1 MKVAIYARYSSDN
14 QRDASIADQLRI
26 CREFA
31 GRQGWSVVQEFTD
44 HAISGATLLRSGFQA
59 LMRDAL
65 NRRFDVVLAESLDRF
80 SRDQEDT
87 AGLFKRLTFAGVNI
101 VTLAEGDI
109 THLHIGFKGTMNALF
124 LKDLA
129 DKTHRGLRGRVEG
142 GKSAGGLCYGYRVVK
157 SLTGGTVTT
166 GEREIELAEAAII
179 ERIFREYVAG
189 VAPKVVARRLNQDGV
204 AGPFGGTWSP
214 STIHGNSK
222 RRTGILNN
230 ELYVGR
236 LIWNRLRHVK
246 NPDTGKRISRLNP
259 QADWITKEI
268 PSLRIVSDEL
278 WNAAKDRQD
287 ATRRTIT
294 RAGNI
299 GFARRPQ
306 YLFSGLSKC
315 GVCGAGFIMAG
326 RNRLACFG
334 AREKGT
340 CDNRLTIRRDD
351 VEARVLKA
359 LEEKLLNQELFE
371 EFCEEFTREM
381 NRLRMEHRASLS
393 ATEREIERIEARR
406 KKLIEMVM
414 EGVSPSVVKDELNA
428 NAARR
433 EQLEATLAATE
444 QPPPLLHPEMAG
456 IYRAKVTEL
465 ARALQDPD
473 SRSEATEALR
483 GLVDAIVLTPD
494 QGGETLR
501 IELRGNLAA
510 MLGAT
515 VQTKRSSESDDLSLQ
530 VSLVA
535 GARNQHYLQLWRPAA

>member
-1 MKVAIYARYSSDN
+1 M
-14 QRDASIADQLRI
+14 L
-26 CREFA
+26 
-31 GRQGWSVVQEFTD
+31 
-44 HAISGATLLRSGFQA
+44 
-59 LMRDAL
+59 DAL
-65 NRRFDVVLAESLDRF
+65 NRRVDVVLAESLDRF

-157 SLTGGTVTT
+157 SLSGGVVTT
-166 GEREIELAEAAII
+166 GEREIEPAEAAIV
-179 ERIFREYVAG
+179 ERIFREFVSG
-189 VAPKVVARRLNQDGV
+189 VAPKGIARRLNRDGI

-214 STIHGNSK
+214 STIHGNAT
-222 RRTGILNN
+222 RGTGILNN

-236 LIWNRLRHVK
+236 LIWNRLRYVK
-246 NPDTGKRISRLNP
+246 NPDNGKRISRLNP
-259 QADWITKEI
+259 QAEWITKEI
-268 PSLRIVSDEL
+268 PTLRIVSDEL
-278 WNAAKDRQD
+278 WNAAKDRQR

-340 CDNRLTIRRDD
+340 CDNRRTIRRDEI
-351 VEARVLKA
+351 EARVLKA
-359 LEEKLLNQELFE
+359 LQEKLLNQELFE

-381 NRLRMEHRASLS
+381 NRLRMQHRASLS
-393 ATEREIERIEARR
+393 AAEREIERIEARR

-428 NAARR
+428 NAAKR
-433 EQLEATLAATE
+433 EQLEAQLAATE
-444 QPPPLLHPEMAG
+444 EPPPLLHPEMAR

-465 ARALQDPD
+465 ATALQEPD
-473 SRSEATEALR
+473 SRPEATEALR

-494 QGGETLR
+494 QAGEALQ

-515 VQTKRSSESDDLSLQ
+515 VQTKRSSGSDDLSLQ

-535 GARNQHYLQLWRPAA
+535 GAGFEPAIFGV

>member
-14 QRDASIADQLRI
+14 QRDASIVDQLGI

-31 GRQGWSVVQEFTD
+31 ARQSWTVQEFTD
-44 HAISGATLLRSGFQA
+44 HAVSGATLLRSGFQA

-65 NRRFDVVLAESLDRF
+65 NRRFDVVLAESLDRV

-142 GKSAGGLCYGYRVVK
+142 GKSAGGLCYGYCVVK
-157 SLTGGTVTT
+157 SLSGGTVTT
-166 GEREIELAEAAII
+166 GEREIEPTEAAIV
-179 ERIFREYVAG
+179 ERIFREYLAG
-189 VAPKVVARRLNQDGV
+189 VSPKAIARRLNQDRI
-204 AGPFGGTWSP
+204 AGPFGGSWSP
-214 STIHGNSK
+214 STIHGNPK
-222 RRTGILNN
+222 RGTGILNN
-230 ELYVGR
+230 ELYISR
-236 LIWNRLRHVK
+236 LIWNRLRYVK
-246 NPDTGKRISRLNP
+246 NPDTGKRISRLNSK
-259 QADWITKEI
+259 AEWITKEV

-278 WNAAKDRQD
+278 WNAAKDRQS
-287 ATRRTIT
+287 ATRCTIT

-340 CDNRLTIRRDD
+340 CDNRLTIRRDE
-351 VEARVLKA
+351 VEARVVKA

-381 NRLRMEHRASLS
+381 NRLRGEHCANLVSG
-393 ATEREIERIEARR
+393 ERELARLEARR
-406 KKLIEMVM
+406 KKLVESIM
-414 EGVSPSVVKDELNA
+414 EGVPGSEVKDELIA
-428 NAARR
+428 IAARR
-433 EQLEATLAATE
+433 EELQRQHAAISE
-444 QPPPLLHPEMAG
+444 PKPLVHPEMAT
-456 IYRAKVTEL
+456 IYGAKVTEL
-465 ARALQDPD
+465 AKALQEPE

-494 QGGETLR
+494 QASETLQ

-515 VQTKRSSESDDLSLQ
+515 VQKRRSESDDLSLQ

-535 GARNQHYLQLWRPAA
+535 GARNLLNLEFAWSAA